1 VFAGL
6 YLGFLYILGKG
17 DKFEHYIPWVVM
29 FALFVNFSYP
39 LTRTAIDISN
49 VVSLNIY
56 SAVVGPNALDSSPP
70 AGQSGG
76 DMITNMLGID
86 SLKSKAVDEKESGN
100 KSINTIPGALLAV
113 AFVFYAAYIFLI
125 AAGIMIMRTVSLIF
139 ITIASPFLLIDSVIP
154 LLGEKA
160 KELRKI
166 FIDQL
171 LVAPVFMIMF
181 ALTTKFLEVFQNV
194 KKVNLGDATVV
205 EFFNMTIMLIML
217 HVMIKVT
224 KSIAGKSA
232 EFMSGAL
239 GTVGGFAGGMALGG
253 AGLLARGTVGRGA
266 AALTQ
271 QGGLIDRWQT
281 KNGVNGA
288 IGRRVMSFTDSIAK
302 SSFDARNTSIVQKQA
317 QKLGLSSGMGAG
329 VKKGY
334 QEIQEDRAGRRFET
348 RERVIKRAIGA
359 GKSKQEAEQAGNEYL
374 KREMQSTT
382 GSRFL
387 GTYGKEKI
395 NTVITEKEESAKKEF
410 ENTYRKYSNQTSPE
424 NKRKFLADIDDA
436 DLRKKIEEKE
446 KEDLSTTKPE
456 ASQSTN
462 QTELKPADIPVN
474 TKQLDNGIDFTTN
487 KEAKP
492 EQASPT
498 VQQGSPLTGTSL
510 REERIQKVAEGRAE
524 QSEDKQQL
532 SQEKAEKF
540 KLNAHMD
547 RKEGENI
554 TQTLAR
560 RKREERLKAA
570 TQVANQPSQ
579 TPQTATQPQNPVAGT
594 PIPPG
599 TAPTK
604 PATNDTP
611 KEASA

>member
-1 VFAGL
+1 
-6 YLGFLYILGKG
+6 
-17 DKFEHYIPWVVM
+17 
-29 FALFVNFSYP
+29 
-39 LTRTAIDISN
+39 
-49 VVSLNIY
+49 
-56 SAVVGPNALDSSPP
+56 
-70 AGQSGG
+70 
-76 DMITNMLGID
+76 
-86 SLKSKAVDEKESGN
+86 
-100 KSINTIPGALLAV
+100 
-113 AFVFYAAYIFLI
+113 
-125 AAGIMIMRTVSLIF
+125 
-139 ITIASPFLLIDSVIP
+139 
-154 LLGEKA
+154 
-160 KELRKI
+160 
-166 FIDQL
+166 
-171 LVAPVFMIMF
+171 
-181 ALTTKFLEVFQNV
+181 
-194 KKVNLGDATVV
+194 
-205 EFFNMTIMLIML
+205 
-217 HVMIKVT
+217 
-224 KSIAGKSA
+224 
-232 EFMSGAL
+232 
-239 GTVGGFAGGMALGG
+239 
-253 AGLLARGTVGRGA
+253 
-266 AALTQ
+266 
-271 QGGLIDRWQT
+271 
-281 KNGVNGA
+281 
-288 IGRRVMSFTDSIAK
+288 
-302 SSFDARNTSIVQKQA
+302 
-317 QKLGLSSGMGAG
+317 
-329 VKKGY
+329 
-334 QEIQEDRAGRRFET
+334 
-348 RERVIKRAIGA
+348 
-359 GKSKQEAEQAGNEYL
+359 
-374 KREMQSTT
+374 
-382 GSRFL
+382 
-387 GTYGKEKI
+387 
-395 NTVITEKEESAKKEF
+395 
-410 ENTYRKYSNQTSPE
+410 
-424 NKRKFLADIDDA
+424 LADIDDA

>member
-1 VFAGL
+1 
-6 YLGFLYILGKG
+6 
-17 DKFEHYIPWVVM
+17 
-29 FALFVNFSYP
+29 
-39 LTRTAIDISN
+39 
-49 VVSLNIY
+49 
-56 SAVVGPNALDSSPP
+56 
-70 AGQSGG
+70 
-76 DMITNMLGID
+76 
-86 SLKSKAVDEKESGN
+86 
-100 KSINTIPGALLAV
+100 
-113 AFVFYAAYIFLI
+113 
-125 AAGIMIMRTVSLIF
+125 MRTVSLIF